1 MHLVFENGERFDT
14 RDRLVRA
21 VAEVLRRSPH
31 CRVEPDRAE
40 RLAEEVLIAAARAA
54 SEGGRT
60 RTARGVI
67 PGAAG
72 PA

>member
-14 RDRLVRA
+14 RERLVRA

-31 CRVEPDRAE
+31 CRVESDRAE

-60 RTARGVI
+60 RAAKST
-67 PGAAG
+67 AG
-72 PA
+72 PV